1 MGATRQAERPALSW
15 LTTQRSATVG
25 TTQYPKQPGRALP
38 ASECCPPFTRG
49 SQPHGYSP
57 LARLKHGPG
66 TMALLASS
74 FLLDRRDD
82 AQQLGTWITTPGHR
96 RCKARRYHHL
106 CPRCQRNTVADR

>member
-1 MGATRQAERPALSW
+1 MGATRQAERPALSR
-15 LTTQRSATVG
+15 LTTQGSATVG

-82 AQQLGTWITTPGHR
+82 TRKLWAWIATASSHP
-96 RCKARRYHHL
+96 
-106 CPRCQRNTVADR
+106 CQ